1 MALHFDDS
9 ASKTD
14 ASNSA
19 ANNGTAPKL
28 GGKLNAPSPKRAAI
42 IAGAAVA
49 LVVAVYFAGK
59 LYFTSHFVP
68 GTKVG
73 GVDASWL
80 TTELHVRSASI
91 DRCAR

>member
-28 GGKLNAPSPKRAAI
+28 GGKLNVPSAKRAAI
-42 IAGAAVA
+42 IAHRIMDGYNKAAEP
-49 LVVAVYFAGK
+49 AVEA
-59 LYFTSHFVP
+59 
-68 GTKVG
+68 
-73 GVDASWL
+73 
-80 TTELHVRSASI
+80 
-91 DRCAR
+91 